1 MTIVRE
7 WERERNEIN
16 TGNLWRSPCPNKR
29 VRLPRL
35 LTRAKDLSR
44 TADTTNARE
53 GENEMN
59 ILEIED
65 QDKQMILDSIIS
77 AMAASKDEEYQD
89 DLAIL
94 WRKIAT
100 SERVSV

>member
-1 MTIVRE
+1 MRIALE

-44 TADTTNARE
+44 TADTTNKRE
-53 GENEMN
+53 GATEMN
-59 ILEIED
+59 KVVIEVKGGVAWVAQQPENIEVEIIDYDNLE
-65 QDKQMILDSIIS
+65 
-77 AMAASKDEEYQD
+77 
-89 DLAIL
+89 
-94 WRKIAT
+94 
-100 SERVSV
+100 VSV

>member
-1 MTIVRE
+1 MSKLYEGGSECCRTVDTTN
-7 WERERNEIN
+7 ERER
-16 TGNLWRSPCPNKR
+16 G
-29 VRLPRL
+29 
-35 LTRAKDLSR
+35 
-44 TADTTNARE
+44 
-53 GENEMN
+53 NEMN

-65 QDKQMILDSIIS
+65 QDKQMILNSIIS
-77 AMAASKDEEYQD
+77 AMAASKDEGYQD

>member
-1 MTIVRE
+1 MRTALE

-59 ILEIED
+59 KECNCDNLD
-65 QDKQMILDSIIS
+65 QDIS
-77 AMAASKDEEYQD
+77 GYTCYKCYE
-89 DLAIL
+89 
-94 WRKIAT
+94 KGK
-100 SERVSV
+100 

>member
-1 MTIVRE
+1 
-7 WERERNEIN
+7 
-16 TGNLWRSPCPNKR
+16 
-29 VRLPRL
+29 
-35 LTRAKDLSR
+35 
-44 TADTTNARE
+44 
-53 GENEMN
+53 MN

-77 AMAASKDEEYQD
+77 AMAASKDEGYQD

-100 SERVSV
+100 GERVRV

>member
-1 MTIVRE
+1 MRIALE

>member
-1 MTIVRE
+1 MRTALE

-35 LTRAKDLSR
+35 LTRAKDFSR

-53 GENEMN
+53 RGNEMN
-59 ILEIED
+59 KVIIEVKGGVAWVAQQPENIEVEIID
-65 QDKQMILDSIIS
+65 YDNLG
-77 AMAASKDEEYQD
+77 AG
-89 DLAIL
+89 
-94 WRKIAT
+94 
-100 SERVSV
+100 V

>member
-1 MTIVRE
+1 
-7 WERERNEIN
+7 
-16 TGNLWRSPCPNKR
+16 
-29 VRLPRL
+29 
-35 LTRAKDLSR
+35 
-44 TADTTNARE
+44 
-53 GENEMN
+53 MN

-77 AMAASKDEEYQD
+77 AMTTTKDEGYQD

-100 SERVSV
+100 SERVSI